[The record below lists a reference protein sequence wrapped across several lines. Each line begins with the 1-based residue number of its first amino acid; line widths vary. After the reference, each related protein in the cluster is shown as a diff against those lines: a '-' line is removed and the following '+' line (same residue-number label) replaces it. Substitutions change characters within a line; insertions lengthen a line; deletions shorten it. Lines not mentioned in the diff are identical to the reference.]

1 MTIGGAILLG
11 AIGAILRYAVADS
24 VDGVDLETIG
34 LILMIAGI
42 VGLVLA
48 LMFEFGGRN
57 RRTDRIVERPGE
69 PVRREEIRERY

>member
-34 LILMIAGI
+34 LILMIAGV

-48 LMFEFGGRN
+48 LMFEFGRG
-57 RRTDRIVERPGE
+57 RRTDRVVERTGE
-69 PVRREEIRERY
+69 PVQREVIRERR